1 MTKNL
6 PNPSCIV
13 RVGAGRGFIV
23 EHRVKMPRPF
33 RPFIDRRLVI
43 TAAHCLPGFQAAH
56 AAGHTAERTYQE
68 LLGVLNEK
76 PTVWAECLFV
86 DPIADVAI
94 LGEPDGQELFDE
106 AEAYT
111 NLVESPPAL
120 KIGRPPS
127 GKGKGWV
134 LSLDGQWTSTA
145 LELFTGIWGAALSID
160 YPDAGMSG
168 SPILDSSGR
177 AVGVVVL
184 GCETVRQDGLRRKLQ
199 SGGQAILTRNLPGWF
214 LKERGHR

>member
-1 MTKNL
+1 MTKNP

-23 EHRVKMPRPF
+23 EHRVKLPRPL

-56 AAGHTAERTYQE
+56 AAGYTAERTYQE

-86 DPIADVAI
+86 DPIADIAI

-106 AEAYT
+106 AEAYG

-120 KIGRPPS
+120 KIGSPPS

-134 LSLDGQWTSTA
+134 LSLDGQWTVTT
-145 LELFTGIWGAALSID
+145 LELFTGIWGAGLSID
-160 YPDAGMSG
+160 YPEAGMSG

-177 AVGVVVL
+177 AVGVVAL
-184 GCETVRQDGLRRKLQ
+184 GHETASRDGVRKLQ
-199 SGGQAILTRNLPGWF
+199 SGGQPILTRNLPGWL
-214 LKERGHR
+214 LKERGAR